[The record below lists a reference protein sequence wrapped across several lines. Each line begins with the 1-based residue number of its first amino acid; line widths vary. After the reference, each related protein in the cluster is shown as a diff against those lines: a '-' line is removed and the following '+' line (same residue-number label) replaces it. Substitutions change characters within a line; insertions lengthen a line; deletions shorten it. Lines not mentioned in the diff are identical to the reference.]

1 MEHWSFVAL
10 AYGIVWSVIVVYFFF
25 LKRRYR
31 KAQMELSALTSAQR
45 FGVQPAP
52 ERSIREIIFENRDF

>member
-31 KAQMELSALTSAQR
+31 KAQMELSALTSAQTLEEHEQTLAALR
-45 FGVQPAP
+45 
-52 ERSIREIIFENRDF
+52 ERQS

>member
-1 MEHWSFVAL
+1 MGHWGFVAL

-31 KAQMELSALTSAQR
+31 KTQTELSTLTSAR
-45 FGVQPAP
+45 TIEGY
-52 ERSIREIIFENRDF
+52 EHT

>member
-1 MEHWSFVAL
+1 MGHWSFVAL

-31 KAQMELSALTSAQR
+31 KAQMELNSLKSARTIEQDE
-45 FGVQPAP
+45 QT
-52 ERSIREIIFENRDF
+52 

>member
-10 AYGIVWSVIVVYFFF
+10 AYGIVWSVVVVYFFF

-31 KAQMELSALTSAQR
+31 TAQMELSALTSAQAINEHE
-45 FGVQPAP
+45 QT
-52 ERSIREIIFENRDF
+52 

>member
-10 AYGIVWSVIVVYFFF
+10 AYGIVWRVIVVYFFF

-31 KAQMELSALTSAQR
+31 KAQMQLSALPSTRTIEEHEQT
-45 FGVQPAP
+45 
-52 ERSIREIIFENRDF
+52 

>member
-10 AYGIVWSVIVVYFFF
+10 AYGIVWSVIVVYFFL

-31 KAQMELSALTSAQR
+31 KAQVELSALASAQTMNEHE
-45 FGVQPAP
+45 QT
-52 ERSIREIIFENRDF
+52 

>member
-31 KAQMELSALTSAQR
+31 KAQMELSALISAQTLEEHE
-45 FGVQPAP
+45 QT
-52 ERSIREIIFENRDF
+52 

>member
-1 MEHWSFVAL
+1 MGHWSFVAL

-31 KAQMELSALTSAQR
+31 KAQVELSALTS
-45 FGVQPAP
+45 VQTID
-52 ERSIREIIFENRDF
+52 EHE

>member
-25 LKRRYR
+25 LKRCYR
-31 KAQMELSALTSAQR
+31 KAQMELSALTSAQTLEEHA
-45 FGVQPAP
+45 QT
-52 ERSIREIIFENRDF
+52 